1 MEEKVAI
8 IGIFITD
15 NAAASKVNDL
25 LHEFSDCIIGRMG
38 IPYREKSMNIISIIV
53 SADPGRISALSGR
66 LGRIE
71 GITSKAM
78 QAQGQARP
86 FPQITPEIIFRHVQC
101 RRTGHNFQSME
112 ENL

>member
-15 NAAASKVNDL
+15 ITAANKVNDL
-25 LHEFSDCIIGRMG
+25 LHEFGDCIIGRMG

-78 QAQGQARP
+78 QAQIRP
-86 FPQITPEIIFRHVQC
+86 
-101 RRTGHNFQSME
+101 GHSPA
-112 ENL
+112 